1 MAALRRREHV
11 FLVRL
16 WLEPSSAH
24 GASGWRGSA
33 HHSASGR
40 RFYFSSLA
48 QLKRYLHDELGIVDD
63 SLGGDPGAFTLVH
76 ETAALPQA
84 EPESA

>member
-1 MAALRRREHV
+1 MTLRRREHV

-16 WLEPSSAH
+16 WLEPSAECSAY
-24 GASGWRGSA
+24 GWRGSA
-33 HHSASGR
+33 HHAASGR

-63 SLGGDPGAFTLVH
+63 SLGGDAGIFRLVH
-76 ETAALPQA
+76 EPDEPQ
-84 EPESA
+84 PETV